1 MMTIYQGYNYKPT
14 FSLPLYG
21 VANAHTHWH
30 VFPNWVHR
38 GVWEG
43 GRLKGGGLV
52 VVVVYFDTTTVVVVF
67 PTLRLM
73 YTKVLPL
80 TFSLSLSPEKPSGA
94 PLHMPTYW
102 ARGEREGK
110 GDTGIS

>member
-1 MMTIYQGYNYKPT
+1 M
-14 FSLPLYG
+14 
-21 VANAHTHWH
+21 A
-30 VFPNWVHR
+30 
-38 GVWEG
+38 
-43 GRLKGGGLV
+43 V
-52 VVVVYFDTTTVVVVF
+52 VSFLALALGFDTTTVVVF

-80 TFSLSLSPEKPSGA
+80 TFSLSPEKPSGA